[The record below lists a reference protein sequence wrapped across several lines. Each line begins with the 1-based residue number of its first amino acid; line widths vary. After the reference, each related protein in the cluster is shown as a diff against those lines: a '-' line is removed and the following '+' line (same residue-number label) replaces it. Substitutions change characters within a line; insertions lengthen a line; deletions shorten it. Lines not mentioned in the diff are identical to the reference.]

1 MKAPDYVYS
10 VISAYRAQLDDLAAG
25 REVTDADDAAR
36 SRTLARAFNRDFTNS
51 YLDGR
56 SDNDMMSYDRSN
68 NRGELVGTVV
78 ATRDLG
84 SAKVRRGGGS
94 GGRDRFRTVTMAEV
108 DVRLDAPVG
117 AGDLLEVRP
126 QDDPSQFLTT
136 RAEADAAAGDVIC
149 CKTARPMPVGCP
161 VRVIRSKRAMDEAA
175 RAASGEKRHRL
186 PVRVAVTARL
196 GRPFAV
202 TLTTA
207 APLPQGA
214 ASACAEG
221 FVVEPAR
228 TRAVTREDLVE
239 HVGRMGTSP
248 FEPVAFDVDLDEGAG
263 MGFSAVHKVRAQACD
278 LLEQAIL
285 APTSDAA
292 RKEGLADVPDA
303 NALAAELR
311 RARGRVRKA
320 LAEEAPGIAAGAP
333 AARPAGEVC
342 ALVPTPEVARA
353 AVAAGATRLYATPDA
368 LAQARGRGAAWPME
382 PVPWLDEVCR
392 EVDHDRLDPLVREGC
407 PCGVGNVSE
416 LVLSRERGAL
426 AEVRPCIPVHNPSCL
441 LALEEAGARGV
452 WLSPEL
458 TLGEACEL
466 AGASDV
472 PVGLVVSGR
481 TCAMTSE
488 HCVLQVANRCI
499 HDCANCRLRQ
509 ERCALGTRDGSLMPV
524 RTDLEGRSHIYAAH
538 PLDATPQMGE
548 LFSAGVTRFM
558 ADCTLLG
565 EAEAGAQVRRVAAA
579 LAAVRA
585 GRKPAPRAKGAT
597 SGHLF
602 AGIE

>member
-1 MKAPDYVYS
+1 
-10 VISAYRAQLDDLAAG
+10 
-25 REVTDADDAAR
+25 
-36 SRTLARAFNRDFTNS
+36 
-51 YLDGR
+51 
-56 SDNDMMSYDRSN
+56 
-68 NRGELVGTVV
+68 
-78 ATRDLG
+78 
-84 SAKVRRGGGS
+84 
-94 GGRDRFRTVTMAEV
+94 
-108 DVRLDAPVG
+108 
-117 AGDLLEVRP
+117 
-126 QDDPSQFLTT
+126 
-136 RAEADAAAGDVIC
+136 
-149 CKTARPMPVGCP
+149 
-161 VRVIRSKRAMDEAA
+161 
-175 RAASGEKRHRL
+175 
-186 PVRVAVTARL
+186 
-196 GRPFAV
+196 
-202 TLTTA
+202 
-207 APLPQGA
+207 
-214 ASACAEG
+214 
-221 FVVEPAR
+221 
-228 TRAVTREDLVE
+228 
-239 HVGRMGTSP
+239 
-248 FEPVAFDVDLDEGAG
+248 
-263 MGFSAVHKVRAQACD
+263 
-278 LLEQAIL
+278 
-285 APTSDAA
+285 
-292 RKEGLADVPDA
+292 
-303 NALAAELR
+303 
-311 RARGRVRKA
+311 
-320 LAEEAPGIAAGAP
+320 
-333 AARPAGEVC
+333 
-342 ALVPTPEVARA
+342 LVPTPAVARA

-392 EVDHDRLDPLVREGC
+392 EVDHDRLDPLVRAGC

-472 PVGLVVSGR
+472 PVGLVASGR
-481 TCAMTSE
+481 TRAMTSE
-488 HCVLQVANRCI
+488 HCVLQVANRCV

-509 ERCALGTRDGSLMPV
+509 ERCALRTRDGSLMPV

-565 EAEAGAQVRRVAAA
+565 EAEAGAQVARVAAA